1 MEHIKG
7 SSYKNI
13 EKYHEKFIYINGE
26 EILDFSNA
34 NFLGL
39 RDDERIKEEM
49 KKGIDLYSLNPEINK
64 TLLENTDVYY
74 KLVSKIKEMI
84 KLPEAIV
91 YSSGYNVNI
100 AILSALFKE
109 TDIIFS
115 DSLNSINII
124 EGIYLSGAKLVRYRH
139 NDMRDLKDK
148 LLRYRDEYERA
159 CVVTDSIFTM
169 DGEKANIKGIADL
182 KEVKEFILMVDET
195 NANGIFGESFG
206 GISDEQGVTDKVD
219 LIFSYLYKSFGCM
232 GEYASMTSQMKEA
245 LMQNSLRRDLI
256 NKSTINPIMAVGAL
270 KAIEL
275 AEEERWRRHKVTD
288 LGKILHN
295 SLSALG
301 FDLTE
306 SETGIVTIV
315 FESDREVIDISKML
329 YDNKILAAVTIGK
342 TTIKP
347 RLRFF
352 IGAHFDN
359 EDIEKIVER
368 FKNIKAEYYVEKAPI
383 NLK

>member
-1 MEHIKG
+1 MDQAKG
-7 SSYKNI
+7 SSKNI
-13 EKYHEKFIYINGE
+13 EKYHEKYIYINGE

-39 RDDERIKEEM
+39 RDDLRVKEEM

-64 TLLENTDVYY
+64 TITENNEIYY
-74 KLVSKIKEMI
+74 KLVDKIKSLNN
-84 KLPEAIV
+84 LPETIV

-100 AILSALFKE
+100 AIISALFKE

-139 NDMRDLKDK
+139 NDVRDLKDK
-148 LLRYRDEYERA
+148 LLRFRDEYDKA
-159 CVVTDSIFTM
+159 CVITDSIFTM
-169 DGEKANIKGIADL
+169 GGEKANIKDIAEL
-182 KEVKEFILMVDET
+182 KNIKDFTLIVDET
-195 NANGIFGESFG
+195 NANGIFGENGG

-219 LIFSYLYKSFGCM
+219 MILGYLYKAYGCM
-232 GEYASMTSQMKEA
+232 GEYASMTIDMKHM

-256 NKSTINPIMAVGAL
+256 NKSTINPIMAIGTL
-270 KAIEL
+270 KAFEL
-275 AEEERWRRHKVTD
+275 SEEERWRKHKVID

-306 SETGIVTIV
+306 SETGVVTII
-315 FESDREVIDISKML
+315 FESDREVIDISKIL
-329 YDNKILAAVTIGK
+329 YEDKILAAVTIGK

-359 EDIEKIVER
+359 EDIEKIVEK
-368 FKNIKAEYYVEKAPI
+368 FKLIKKEYYVDKTPVSIE
-383 NLK
+383 